1 MNLSKN
7 LIIFM
12 PSIDGGGVEK
22 NLIIIANYLIKKFSK
37 ITVITYDKKFNS
49 KFNKKIDII
58 NYKKKSSGEK
68 KYFKYFICLM
78 LLVKELFK
86 NKRVLVFS
94 FQANIYVLFLSIFFG
109 FKTIIR
115 SNSAPSG
122 WTQNIFKKKYLNIFF
137 SLLMK

>member
-22 NLIIIANYLIKKFSK
+22 KSNNYSKLLDKKFSK

-86 NKRVLVFS
+86 NKKS
-94 FQANIYVLFLSIFFG
+94 IGIFF
-109 FKTIIR
+109 FRLISMFYFYQYSLI
-115 SNSAPSG
+115 
-122 WTQNIFKKKYLNIFF
+122 QNNHKI
-137 SLLMK
+137 